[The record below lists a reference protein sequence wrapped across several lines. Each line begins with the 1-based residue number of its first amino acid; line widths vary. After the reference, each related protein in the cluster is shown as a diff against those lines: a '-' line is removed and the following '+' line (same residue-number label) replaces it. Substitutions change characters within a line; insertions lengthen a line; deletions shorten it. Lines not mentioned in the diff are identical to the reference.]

1 MVRFGWH
8 HASNS
13 NLQNKEGLPAFPFRT
28 GSNPPTISG
37 KRLFSTLSSISVVS
51 TEGAGA
57 IHYSLDGSPPD
68 KKSPLYA
75 HSLNVDKTTTIR
87 ARFYRSDGV
96 KSNVAEA
103 TFVKAEPQKY
113 RGKTLDLGLSYKYFE
128 SSKPL
133 STLPRISSLKSPVKT
148 GICEDFT
155 LGVANRTDGYVLLFE
170 GYLDVK
176 EPGVYT
182 FETTSDDGSALYVD
196 KKVVVNNNGIHPP
209 VKKTGKIKLRKGWR
223 KVNVLYFES
232 SGGEALSVQY
242 SGPNIPLQALP
253 CWCEQA
259 EEDR

>member
-1 MVRFGWH
+1 M
-8 HASNS
+8 SDT

-28 GSNPPTISG
+28 GSNPPAISG
-37 KRLFSTLSSISVVS
+37 KRLFSTLSSITLAS

-57 IHYSLDGSPPD
+57 IRYSLDGSPPG
-68 KKSPLYA
+68 KEAPLYVHA
-75 HSLNVDKTTTIR
+75 INVDKTTTIR

-96 KSNVAEA
+96 ASNVAEA

-113 RGKTLDLGLSYKYFE
+113 RGKLLDLGVSYKYFE
-128 SSKPL
+128 TSKPL
-133 STLPRISSLKSPVKT
+133 ATLPRISSLKSPVKT
-148 GICEDFT
+148 GISEDFT
-155 LGVANRTDGYVLLFE
+155 LGVANRTDGYVLLFT

-176 EPGVYT
+176 ESGVYT

-196 KKVVVNNNGIHPP
+196 KKLVVNNNGIHPP

-232 SGGEALSVQY
+232 GGGEALSVQY

-253 CWCEQA
+253 CWCEHDA
-259 EEDR
+259 E